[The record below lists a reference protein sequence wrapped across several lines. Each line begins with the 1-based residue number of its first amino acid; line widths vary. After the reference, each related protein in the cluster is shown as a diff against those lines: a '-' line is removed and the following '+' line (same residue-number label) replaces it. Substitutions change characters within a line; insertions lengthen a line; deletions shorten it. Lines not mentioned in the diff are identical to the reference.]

1 MAGAVHLMGLRM
13 ATAAGAHVS
22 TYRGAAIF
30 AKRDKFLWPVSGM
43 KTLSGN
49 HSFGK
54 IVFLHLFFFNTY
66 IFIYIFTYIYMY
78 IYTLP
83 VTNIGPL
90 NIRIW
95 ETFSFPGKVGLC
107 LFVFGVI

>member
-30 AKRDKFLWPVSGM
+30 AKRSTNSSGWFSWNENP
-43 KTLSGN
+43 TRE
-49 HSFGK
+49 SFFWK
-54 IVFLHLFFFNTY
+54 DCISTF
-66 IFIYIFTYIYMY
+66 IFISIHIYIYFY
-78 IYTLP
+78 YTLA
-83 VTNIGPL
+83 VANIAPL